1 MPEKKTPLTP
11 ATALEMNDGRRIPIL
26 GFGVF
31 QIDDGRAC
39 ETAVREALD
48 AGYRHIDTANG
59 YRNEASVGKAI
70 AQSGVPRD
78 RIFVTTKTPLTHVG
92 ADIRTGCEESL
103 RKLGADYLDLYLIH
117 WPLDDALL
125 VGAWQTLEALRA
137 EGKCRSIGVSNFSVR
152 RFEEAFLGKVATVPA
167 VNQIE
172 VHVFGQQREL
182 VTYCE
187 GKGMLIEAYS
197 PLARA
202 QRMADPTLQRL
213 AADHAK
219 TPAQAMIRYLLQ
231 KGIVTIP
238 KSVTPERI
246 RENADVFDFE
256 LAADEMRLL
265 DELNEDFF
273 SLTWRPKN
281 YY

>member
-1 MPEKKTPLTP
+1 MPEKKTQLAPD
-11 ATALEMNDGRRIPIL
+11 TALKMNDGRRIPIL

-39 ETAVREALD
+39 ESAVREALD

-59 YRNEASVGKAI
+59 YRNEASVGTAI
-70 AQSGVPRD
+70 AQSGIPRD
-78 RIFVTTKTPLTHVG
+78 QIFVTTKTPMTHVG

-103 RKLGADYLDLYLIH
+103 RKLGTDYLDLYLIH
-117 WPLDDALL
+117 WPLDDARL
-125 VGAWQTLEALRA
+125 VGAWETLEALRA

-152 RFEEAFLGKVATVPA
+152 RFEEVLLGKVATVPA
-167 VNQIE
+167 VNQVE
-172 VHVFGQQREL
+172 THVFCQQREL
-182 VTYCE
+182 VAYCE
-187 GKGMLIEAYS
+187 KKGILIEAYS

-202 QRMADPTLQRL
+202 QRMSDPTLQRV
-213 AADHAK
+213 AADHGK

-256 LAADEMRLL
+256 LVAEEMRLL
-265 DELNEDFF
+265 DGLNEDFF